1 MNKLLWCLI
10 AAIPLAAQ
18 TTPGWRELSSLGS
31 DIHQP
36 GAWYGAGL
44 WSGDHHGPA
53 PFLTD
58 SLGLGNSLTGGGIH
72 LEGGYR
78 NGHWDLAAEVLANR
92 NPVGQDYLTLYRS
105 HIWYRGDHGWQG
117 GFEQEPLVWGYGLN
131 GGYLL
136 GEAARPFPRMR
147 IESPMA
153 DLHLFRIPLGT
164 WGWQAFMGRME
175 NHPVLSSAIQ
185 NPSLAT
191 RLINTNGNPEAPFL
205 NGYRI
210 QAQFGPLMEF
220 YLNTINFWGGTL
232 NGKSLLQG
240 YRATDLATAM
250 LGIKDGLTEANTDY
264 SDPNVT
270 QAPPNLTRAVSATQI
285 DVGFRLRS
293 PFLARMLRADTSYL
307 YLSRGSKSA
316 LWPVAVF
323 VKQPFYYLGKD
334 LTRDTKDVLLKP
346 NWGAWW
352 NTNSRYT
359 APSLNQPNDTV
370 GIQVT
375 WSRVRAGLEY
385 FACSDGAVGNGFRPY
400 THGTYVTG
408 FYYYGDPLG
417 NPLGG
422 ESVSTTA
429 KVEVDFTRR
438 LMGATTVV
446 HGFRPFR
453 DNLADWQLDHP
464 GATPGRNTF
473 TGLQQTLAWK
483 RSESTTLEM
492 GGSWQ
497 REGAVNNVTGAMG
510 NGFAWFADVTF
521 HWPARD

>member
-1 MNKLLWCLI
+1 
-10 AAIPLAAQ
+10 
-18 TTPGWRELSSLGS
+18 
-31 DIHQP
+31 
-36 GAWYGAGL
+36 
-44 WSGDHHGPA
+44 
-53 PFLTD
+53 
-58 SLGLGNSLTGGGIH
+58 
-72 LEGGYR
+72 
-78 NGHWDLAAEVLANR
+78 
-92 NPVGQDYLTLYRS
+92 
-105 HIWYRGDHGWQG
+105 
-117 GFEQEPLVWGYGLN
+117 
-131 GGYLL
+131 
-136 GEAARPFPRMR
+136 
-147 IESPMA
+147 
-153 DLHLFRIPLGT
+153 
-164 WGWQAFMGRME
+164 
-175 NHPVLSSAIQ
+175 
-185 NPSLAT
+185 
-191 RLINTNGNPEAPFL
+191 
-205 NGYRI
+205 
-210 QAQFGPLMEF
+210 
-220 YLNTINFWGGTL
+220 
-232 NGKSLLQG
+232 
-240 YRATDLATAM
+240 
-250 LGIKDGLTEANTDY
+250 
-264 SDPNVT
+264 
-270 QAPPNLTRAVSATQI
+270 
-285 DVGFRLRS
+285 
-293 PFLARMLRADTSYL
+293 
-307 YLSRGSKSA
+307 
-316 LWPVAVF
+316 VAVF

-370 GIQVT
+370 GLQVA
-375 WSRVRAGLEY
+375 WPRVRAGLDY

-438 LMGATTVV
+438 FTGSTTLVR
-446 HGFRPFR
+446 GFRPFR

-464 GATPGRNTF
+464 GQTPGRNNF